1 MKKSP
6 PLKPAVLWVMRI
18 LSLAALALS
27 AYITW
32 TTYGGGQ
39 LAGCGQSGS
48 GCEEVIHTRW
58 SQWFIVPVS
67 LAGGLVYAAIALTVF
82 NLSAGS
88 TSTHWRRLVFL
99 SVLAAGSGLWFIGLQ
114 LFVIKDICV
123 YCDAV
128 HSCGI
133 ILAVLTL
140 LNAPVEEAPQS
151 PKEAKRRGDV
161 FTATDS
167 MRWGLLGLAGVAV
180 LAGGQLV
187 SSYSPPVQDSPVT
200 KTPSS
205 SALTGREVTLAGGRF
220 KMKLGEF
227 PTFGSSNAQRV
238 IVMIFDYT
246 CPACRHLHPQLFD
259 AFKPHEDRAAIVMIP
274 APLDAQCN
282 PGVTETAYVHQ
293 NACALAKIGLAIWN
307 TKPDAYASFDQ
318 FMFAGDFP
326 PSLQDARSF
335 ADNLVGKNVM
345 DTALA
350 DSRYDQLLGFGVQ
363 LFYSPIL
370 DRKVLPT
377 LITPEG
383 VLNGAPPPEQ
393 LVLLF

>member
-1 MKKSP
+1 
-6 PLKPAVLWVMRI
+6 MRV

-39 LAGCGQSGS
+39 LAGCGESGA

-58 SQWFIVPVS
+58 SQWFGLPVS
-67 LAGGLVYAAIALTVF
+67 VAGGLVYAAIALTVF
-82 NLSAGS
+82 KLSAES
-88 TSTHWRRLVFL
+88 SATQWRRLIFL
-99 SVLAAGSGLWFIGLQ
+99 SVLAAASGLWFISLQ

-123 YCDAV
+123 YCTAV

-140 LNAPVEEAPQS
+140 FNAPVEEKPQT

-161 FTATDS
+161 FTASDS
-167 MRWGLLGLAGVAV
+167 MRWGLLGLAGVVV
-180 LAGGQLV
+180 LAGGQML
-187 SSYSPPVQDSPVT
+187 SSYSPPVQSPPIT
-200 KTPSS
+200 KVPPT

-227 PTFGSSNAQRV
+227 PIFGSPNAQRV
-238 IVMIFDYT
+238 VVMIFDYT

-274 APLDAQCN
+274 SPLDAQCN
-282 PGVTETAYVHQ
+282 PGITATAYAHQ
-293 NACALAKIGLAIWN
+293 NACTYAKIGLAIWN
-307 TKPDAYASFDQ
+307 TNPEAYPSFDQ

-326 PSLQDARSF
+326 PSLQDARAV
-335 ADNLVGKNVM
+335 ADHLVGKDVM
-345 DTALA
+345 DAALA
-350 DSRYDQLLGFGVQ
+350 SPRYDHLLGFGVQ
-363 LFYSPIL
+363 LFYSPVL

-383 VLNGAPPPEQ
+383 VMNGTPAPEQ
-393 LVLLF
+393 LSLLF